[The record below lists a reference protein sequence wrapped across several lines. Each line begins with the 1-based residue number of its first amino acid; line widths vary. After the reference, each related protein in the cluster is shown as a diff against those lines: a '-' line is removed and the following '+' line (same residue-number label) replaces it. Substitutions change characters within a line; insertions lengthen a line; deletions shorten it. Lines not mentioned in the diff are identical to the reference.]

1 MTHSKQSAQDILAA
15 RMAEIAKKNPR
26 NAQRQPENEQQS
38 KFQQSSNKA
47 VVQSHLSPKRHPN
60 ADFFVI
66 DVFDASLK
74 DDLASMEHPIFA
86 LKNGD
91 TRNRFYEHNGN
102 TITIMPSSFGCATI
116 YDKDVWIYCISALIN
131 AQNNNEPINRV
142 VRFTAYDF
150 LVSTNRNTSGRYYQL
165 LREALFRLAG
175 TRIITNV
182 KTGNYRL
189 ESNFGLLDKVD
200 IIYKDETDENSPII
214 AIEVTLP
221 DWLFRSI
228 EAKQVKTISADYF
241 RLRKPLDRRIYELC
255 AKHCGKQKE
264 WHISLEILHRKSGSM
279 ATLRRFRQAIK
290 ELVAS
295 NDLPDYRLT
304 YDDKN
309 DVLRVRNRNW
319 SKFLRKLS

>member
-26 NAQRQPENEQQS
+26 NVQRQPENEQQS

-86 LKNGD
+86 LKAGD

-304 YDDKN
+304 YDDKK
-309 DVLRVRNRNW
+309 DVLRVRNRDLF
-319 SKFLRKLS
+319 KFFKKAQ

>member
-1 MTHSKQSAQDILAA
+1 MTHSKRSAKDILDA
-15 RMAEIAKKNPR
+15 RMAEIDAARKPKDSLNPS
-26 NAQRQPENEQQS
+26 ETEKS
-38 KFQQSSNKA
+38 I
-47 VVQSHLSPKRHPN
+47 QSHLSPKRHLT

-86 LKNGD
+86 LKAGD
-91 TRNRFYEHNGN
+91 TRIRHYEHNGN
-102 TITIMPSSFGCATI
+102 SVTVKPNSLGCATI
-116 YDKDVWIYCISALIN
+116 HDKDIWIYCVSALMAAKN
-131 AQNNNEPINRV
+131 KGEPLNRT

-150 LVSTNRNTSGRYYQL
+150 LVSTNRKTSGEYYRL
-165 LREALFRLAG
+165 LRESLFRLAE
-175 TRIITNV
+175 TRIITNI
-182 KTGNYRL
+182 KTGTYRQ
-189 ESNFGLLDKVD
+189 ESNFGLLDRVD

-295 NDLPDYRLT
+295 NDLPDYRLS
-304 YDDKN
+304 YDDKR
-309 DVLRVRNRNW
+309 DVLKVQNRDL
-319 SKFLRKLS
+319 SKFLSLKN